1 MLNLLYSLIQTV
13 AEFPNFKIWTDVTK
27 SAEMN
32 CSHNR
37 DKSYNQMYWYRQRP
51 GETMTLIVFT
61 VFGGKPDYG
70 QSSQSKY
77 SAVKDSIETAVFS
90 TDQVH
95 WDSGV
100 NEAYFGAGTRLT
112 VLGRSPTTPTV
123 EVFKPSAKECND
135 PNKKRKKTLVCVASG
150 FYPDHVSVSWMLNG
164 VQTGKGVATDST
176 AKRDGDSYRITSRL
190 KVQAKD
196 WFRPGNRFTCTVKY
210 SFSDLPTEKYL
221 RITQNAKLFYVV
233 LIVKS
238 CIYGAFVCFL
248 VWKLQVCQQ
257 PPYELNFQAAKMS
270 L

>member
-1 MLNLLYSLIQTV
+1 MKRCANY
-13 AEFPNFKIWTDVTK
+13 D
-27 SAEMN
+27 
-32 CSHNR
+32 
-37 DKSYNQMYWYRQRP
+37 
-51 GETMTLIVFT
+51 
-61 VFGGKPDYG
+61 
-70 QSSQSKY
+70 
-77 SAVKDSIETAVFS
+77 
-90 TDQVH
+90 
-95 WDSGV
+95 
-100 NEAYFGAGTRLT
+100 AYFGQGTKLT
-112 VLGRSPTTPTV
+112 VLEPGRSPTTPTV

-196 WFRPGNRFTCTVKY
+196 WFRPGNRFTCTV
-210 SFSDLPTEKYL
+210 SFFNGTITTPHSASVSSTGTDKGMTREKYL

-248 VWKLQVCQQ
+248 VWKLQSSAGKR
-257 PPYELNFQAAKMS
+257 NK
-270 L
+270 

>member
-1 MLNLLYSLIQTV
+1 SEWEVL
-13 AEFPNFKIWTDVTK
+13 IWTDVTK

-77 SAVKDSIETAVFS
+77 SAVKDSIETGALTVKNVQPDDRGLYFCAVS
-90 TDQVH
+90 KH
-95 WDSGV
+95 SDSLCSY
-100 NEAYFGAGTRLT
+100 NEAYFGAGTKLT
-112 VLGRSPTTPTV
+112 VLGKKASNQLRSD
-123 EVFKPSAKECND
+123 SLSECND

>member
-1 MLNLLYSLIQTV
+1 TINTFEPPEVVTPPDETPQITCRHFVDSFNTILWYKQSNRVMQLLGYRIMDSEFLENGVNVKTGGSTNKGEKCTLTIRELSLNS
-13 AEFPNFKIWTDVTK
+13 
-27 SAEMN
+27 
-32 CSHNR
+32 
-37 DKSYNQMYWYRQRP
+37 
-51 GETMTLIVFT
+51 
-61 VFGGKPDYG
+61 
-70 QSSQSKY
+70 
-77 SAVKDSIETAVFS
+77 
-90 TDQVH
+90 
-95 WDSGV
+95 SGV
-100 NEAYFGAGTRLT
+100 YFCAASLHSAYFGAGTKLT
-112 VLGRSPTTPTV
+112 VLGKKASNQLRSD
-123 EVFKPSAKECND
+123 SLSECND

-196 WFRPGNRFTCTVKY
+196 WFRPGNQY

>member
-1 MLNLLYSLIQTV
+1 TINTFEPPEVVTPPDETPQITCRHFVDSFNTILWYKQSNRVMQLLGYRIMDSEFLENGVNVKTGGSTNKGEKCTLTIRELSLNS
-13 AEFPNFKIWTDVTK
+13 
-27 SAEMN
+27 
-32 CSHNR
+32 
-37 DKSYNQMYWYRQRP
+37 
-51 GETMTLIVFT
+51 
-61 VFGGKPDYG
+61 
-70 QSSQSKY
+70 
-77 SAVKDSIETAVFS
+77 
-90 TDQVH
+90 
-95 WDSGV
+95 SGV
-100 NEAYFGAGTRLT
+100 YFCPFLSVNYDPAYFGAGTKLT

-196 WFRPGNRFTCTVKY
+196 WFRPGNQY

>member
-1 MLNLLYSLIQTV
+1 TINTFEPPEVVTPPDETPQITCRHFVDSFNTILWYKQSNRVMQLLGYRIMDS
-13 AEFPNFKIWTDVTK
+13 EFLENGVNVKTGGSTNK
-27 SAEMN
+27 
-32 CSHNR
+32 
-37 DKSYNQMYWYRQRP
+37 
-51 GETMTLIVFT
+51 GEKCTLTIRELT
-61 VFGGKPDYG
+61 
-70 QSSQSKY
+70 SS
-77 SAVKDSIETAVFS
+77 AVFS